1 MSNTKPCIV
10 TTLKNND
17 EIRYLLDSNK
27 NIVYSSGN
35 NNNNNYIMSLNL
47 DKLKEDI
54 TQNKY
59 IIEPQYYYFFRQQ
72 NPQQNPQQISNNCS
86 SVRMIEIDL
95 NKDLEDFAPA
105 KISIYNDE
113 ILNQYNLS
121 DVDLNLFETTKL
133 FDRYRYNKIHSS
145 RFDQYY
151 NSIPNMND
159 NYNNISNDKQNV
171 KIKNKKHF
179 AITLLLHFVLND
191 FIPIFNKLES
201 EIKTNRET
209 SQTLYGNSENDH
221 IQKYYLKNKSTID
234 EYIDILIDFRKVF
247 VIKEEKK
254 AKSEE
259 EKKTEGDN
267 TKKIIMIAVP
277 IGVFVVILILFY
289 VIIYRNRNTPGT
301 WGYSFMNY
309 VENIKLPSYTS
320 STHTSMDTNSTV
332 AKKQRLAEYN
342 NHLNS
347 AKNSRR

>member
-1 MSNTKPCIV
+1 MSNTKPCVI

-95 NKDLEDFAPA
+95 NKDLEDFAPT

-121 DVDLNLFETTKL
+121 DIDLNLFETTKL
-133 FDRYRYNKIHSS
+133 FDRYKKIHSS

-159 NYNNISNDKQNV
+159 NYNNILNDKQNV

-201 EIKTNRET
+201 EIKTNRQT

-221 IQKYYLKNKSTID
+221 IQKYYLKNKTTID
-234 EYIDILIDFRKVF
+234 EYIDILTDFKKVF
-247 VIKEEKK
+247 VIKEEKN
-254 AKSEE
+254 
-259 EKKTEGDN
+259 TEGDK
-267 TKKIIMIAVP
+267 TKLIIMIAVP
-277 IGVFVVILILFY
+277 ICVVLVILILFY
-289 VIIYRNRNTPGT
+289 VLIYRNRNTPGT
-301 WGYSFMNY
+301 WGYRFMNY
-309 VENIKLPSYTS
+309 IENIELPSTRSKTYIPIVTTS
-320 STHTSMDTNSTV
+320 SNQ
-332 AKKQRLAEYN
+332 KQQRLDAYN
-342 NHLNS
+342 NQLAS
-347 AKNSRR
+347 AIRKNSRR